1 MDVEHAH
8 LLVVDDDPELREL
21 TQAYLQQQG
30 FDVATVDCGESMDAY
45 LNQHQVDLLILDL
58 MLPGEHGLSIA
69 QRLKSV
75 RIYLSLSSL
84 PKAMTLTVLLDWKLA
99 QTITCRNLSIR
110 VNYSPECAQCCGVA
124 GAASLSVDAAPSK
137 VQFGEF
143 SLDLASH
150 RLTQNGVGVSLTSEK
165 FDLLAILVSHPNK
178 VLHRDRILDLLTGAE
193 RSPFDRS
200 IDVRV
205 TRLRSKLEADP
216 ANPML
221 IKTIWGKG
229 AICSAPIQMTKLLP
243 LRAPAS
249 LLGRTNLTLGVSS
262 MLIAVISTIALYAF
276 VIDPI
281 AERSADDEAALLV
294 LSAQTW
300 VELPPAARSYF
311 ELELAQNH
319 DLIISSALQ
328 QLPAY
333 EGAQTPIALLQQK
346 LQNRLGI
353 EVVLLEGR

>member
-30 FDVATVDCGESMDAY
+30 FDVATVDCGDSMDAY

-69 QRLKSV
+69 QRLKKRQDLPIIIVSAQGDDV
-75 RIYLSLSSL
+75 DRIVGLEVGADDYLSKPFNPRELL
-84 PKAMTLTVLLDWKLA
+84 ARVRAVLRRSGRGEA
-99 QTITCRNLSIR
+99 TQES
-110 VNYSPECAQCCGVA
+110 
-124 GAASLSVDAAPSK
+124 APAK
-137 VQFGEF
+137 VQFGDF

-150 RLTQNGVGVSLTSEK
+150 RLTQNGVGVSLTSGE

-216 ANPML
+216 ANPLL

-229 AICSAPIQMTKLLP
+229 YMFCPNP
-243 LRAPAS
+243 
-249 LLGRTNLTLGVSS
+249 
-262 MLIAVISTIALYAF
+262 
-276 VIDPI
+276 
-281 AERSADDEAALLV
+281 DD
-294 LSAQTW
+294 
-300 VELPPAARSYF
+300 
-311 ELELAQNH
+311 
-319 DLIISSALQ
+319 
-328 QLPAY
+328 
-333 EGAQTPIALLQQK
+333 
-346 LQNRLGI
+346 
-353 EVVLLEGR
+353 